1 MRMAILVRI
10 MMLTI
15 IILKSLENSL
25 NLWVLILMLQKMEHG
40 CNKMSI
46 DLEPKAIIQFGKS
59 SSKCGV
65 EILRKK

>member
-15 IILKSLENSL
+15 IIIKSLENSL

-40 CNKMSI
+40 CNYST
-46 DLEPKAIIQFGKS
+46 PKKYR
-59 SSKCGV
+59 
-65 EILRKK
+65 ILLTTGL